1 MFFLFVQ
8 WVYRKTRDTPVG
20 EFYGLPYAERKKIM
34 EDKISKTKLGRYNKK
49 LQQEKAENERIKAKQ
64 KAERTRIK
72 KEKKLSNP
80 FPIRRFFASIFYRHK
95 RTKKI
100 INEIMRQI
108 NELDGA
114 IMSLEFQID
123 SYKNSK
129 DKLEKEIYSE
139 NKPLFDNLYANINDL
154 EHCVIN
160 YCETIEKA
168 LEKTEVKQ
176 KDPVLKAELQ
186 DDIKKGLHLKSK
198 RLSTNM
204 PLPVAS

>member
-1 MFFLFVQ
+1 
-8 WVYRKTRDTPVG
+8 
-20 EFYGLPYAERKKIM
+20 M

-95 RTKKI
+95 RTKKS

-186 DDIKKGLHLKSK
+186 DDINKGLHLKSK